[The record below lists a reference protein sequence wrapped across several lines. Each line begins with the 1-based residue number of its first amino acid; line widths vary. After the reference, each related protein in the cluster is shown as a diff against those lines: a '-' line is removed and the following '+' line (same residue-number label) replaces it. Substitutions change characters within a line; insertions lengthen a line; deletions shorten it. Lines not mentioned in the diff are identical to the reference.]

1 MTTQKNYI
9 WNEKSPVSKAWSL
22 ILTNAA
28 KEGKFKEN
36 GLQLY
41 LRRSN

>member
-9 WNEKSPVSKAWSL
+9 WNKKNPASKAWNL

-28 KEGKFKEN
+28 KEEKFKEN

-41 LRRSN
+41 LRGSN